1 MKETTIVEK
10 EGVEPKS
17 AVLIE
22 GLPGLGMV
30 GKIATEYLVKQLGA
44 RRIAELYSP
53 HFAYYVMVNK
63 QGSVRLLRSVFH
75 YWKNEKGKKDLLMLT
90 GDSQAQTIEGQYEVA
105 DAILDFAHK
114 KNVKLVVTIGGF
126 RREVKDEPQILVC
139 ATSPGLLDRALE
151 AGAKDS
157 PSGHPIVGTA
167 GLLTG
172 LAKFRKM
179 DAICLLVETPGYL
192 SDPGAAKSVL
202 KVLKKMLGFNLDLS
216 GLDKEILK
224 SEHIEERMK
233 RIEEERR
240 ISAERRRKLEEGKV
254 SYIS

>member
-1 MKETTIVEK
+1 MKQTTIVEK
-10 EGVEPKS
+10 KKVEPKS

-63 QGSVRLLRSVFH
+63 QGSVRLLRSVLH
-75 YWKNEKGKKDLLMLT
+75 YWKNGKGKNDLIMLT

-105 DAILDFAHK
+105 DAILDFAGK

-126 RREVKDEPQILVC
+126 RKEVKDEPQILVS
-139 ATSPGLLDRALE
+139 ATSPGLLHKALE
-151 AGAKDS
+151 AGAKGA
-157 PSGHPIVGTA
+157 PSGNPIVGTA
-167 GLLTG
+167 GLLIG

-192 SDPGAAKSVL
+192 SDPRAAKSVL
-202 KVLKKMLGFNLDLS
+202 ILLRKMLEFYVDLS

>member
-10 EGVEPKS
+10 KKIEPES
-17 AVLIE
+17 AILIE

-30 GKIATEYLVKQLGA
+30 GKIAAEYLVKQLGA

-53 HFAYYVMVNK
+53 HFAYYVLVDN
-63 QGSVRLLRSVFH
+63 QGSVRLLRSELY
-75 YWKNEKGKKDLLMLT
+75 YWKSEKAENDLIMLT

-105 DAILDFAHK
+105 DAILDFAAK
-114 KNVKLVVTIGGF
+114 KKVKLVVTIGGF
-126 RREVKDEPQILVC
+126 RKEVKGEPQILVS
-139 ATSPGLLDRALE
+139 ATDPRLLHEALE

-157 PSGHPIVGTA
+157 PSGNPIVGTA
-167 GLLTG
+167 GLLIG

-192 SDPGAAKSVL
+192 ADPGAAKSILNLL
-202 KVLKKMLGFNLDLS
+202 KRMLGLDVDLS
-216 GLDKEILK
+216 GLDREILK
-224 SEHIEERMK
+224 SERIEERMK
-233 RIEEERR
+233 RIEEERK
-240 ISAERRRKLEEGKV
+240 ISAERRRKIEEGKV